1 MIGPTLS
8 NSWKPMDPRDSG
20 IFRLASVGSY
30 LDALSTITDE
40 MSLKERLDALD
51 RLKSQ
56 TSAAQKHFGLRI
68 TQLVSPGCGG

>member
-1 MIGPTLS
+1 MATNEEIETAIRESAESGVDSVSVNGLS
-8 NSWKPMDPRDSG
+8 AR
-20 IFRLASVGSY
+20 
-30 LDALSTITDE
+30 E

-68 TQLVSPGCGG
+68 TQLVSPRCGG